1 MTATN
6 RPTLSS
12 TELTATPAP
21 TVTAPV
27 QIDWMLRA
35 QELLGDNWDATP
47 QPIRELVAKQAETA
61 AKAEADKKAAEAKLA
76 ARGTGKHLNPQY
88 AGMTEAEMLAA
99 VIKDAGVLT
108 MTLTNAAGQTVY
120 TGPLSWKSKKNE
132 NGNGWRVYCSAQ
144 DHDVMVGKVSSLLR
158 VVLDADG
165 ADRPAK

>member
-1 MTATN
+1 MSN
-6 RPTLSS
+6 KPTL
-12 TELTATPAP
+12 TGVELTATP
-21 TVTAPV
+21 TVTETAPA
-27 QIDWMLRA
+27 IDYMARA
-35 QELLGDNWDATP
+35 EAALTAMGEDWGAMSP
-47 QPIRELVAKQAETA
+47 KMREFAAKQIEEKL
-61 AKAEADKKAAEAKLA
+61 KAEADKKAAEAKLA

-99 VIKDAGVLT
+99 VIKDAGMLT